1 MLAKNKGLNNKA
13 GIHIGD
19 ALLANPDH
27 PIEKIS
33 FKNVY
38 LGDDGVLRILE
49 ACNGNKHIKKVHL
62 GVVSNEGMKLM
73 SKVLMHNTT
82 LKKIKFQEHR
92 DLKWDDE
99 CKAMF
104 MEMLKS
110 HTNPAIVKIKFD
122 PADKKDA
129 T

>member
-1 MLAKNKGLNNKA
+1 MLAKYKGLNNKA

-62 GVVSNEGMKLM
+62 GVISNEGIKLM

-82 LKKIKFQEHR
+82 LKKIKF
-92 DLKWDDE
+92 
-99 CKAMF
+99 
-104 MEMLKS
+104 
-110 HTNPAIVKIKFD
+110 
-122 PADKKDA
+122 
-129 T
+129 

>member
-1 MLAKNKGLNNKA
+1 MTDLSCLYLKDALAREGAKNVTKLVLAKNKGLNNKA

-62 GVVSNEGMKLM
+62 GVISNEGMKLM

-82 LKKIKFQEHR
+82 LKKIKF
-92 DLKWDDE
+92 
-99 CKAMF
+99 
-104 MEMLKS
+104 
-110 HTNPAIVKIKFD
+110 
-122 PADKKDA
+122 
-129 T
+129 

>member
-82 LKKIKFQEHR
+82 LKKIKF
-92 DLKWDDE
+92 
-99 CKAMF
+99 
-104 MEMLKS
+104 
-110 HTNPAIVKIKFD
+110 
-122 PADKKDA
+122 
-129 T
+129 

>member
-49 ACNGNKHIKKVHL
+49 ACNGNKHIKKVQL
-62 GVVSNEGMKLM
+62 GVISNEGIKLM

-82 LKKIKFQEHR
+82 LKKIKF
-92 DLKWDDE
+92 
-99 CKAMF
+99 
-104 MEMLKS
+104 
-110 HTNPAIVKIKFD
+110 
-122 PADKKDA
+122 
-129 T
+129 